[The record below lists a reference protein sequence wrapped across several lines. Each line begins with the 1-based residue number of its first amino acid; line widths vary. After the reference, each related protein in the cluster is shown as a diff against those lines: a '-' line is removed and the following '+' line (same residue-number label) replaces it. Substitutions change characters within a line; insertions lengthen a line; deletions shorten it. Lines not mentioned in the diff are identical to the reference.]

1 VRECVLIFFFLL
13 ADKVCSGNGTLALT
27 PQCLQVLHES
37 FERILSRLDN
47 HAINGS
53 LPVSLN
59 EFAGYRELSFM
70 YDIVQLA
77 SSLKVGTSAVLI
89 APCSILARGNP
100 STHVIPSFPHLLLYL
115 LVSFTFFV
123 IFSFLLALSIFLFS
137 PPFPY
142 YQNSPT
148 LLPVRMS

>member
-1 VRECVLIFFFLL
+1 MKSNCVCLCIDL
-13 ADKVCSGNGTLALT
+13 ADKVCSGKGTLALT

-37 FERILSRLDN
+37 FERIMSRLDN

-77 SSLKVGTSAVLI
+77 SSLKVGKSAIFVAISAVI
-89 APCSILARGNP
+89 DGTGNAF
-100 STHVIPSFPHLLLYL
+100 ST
-115 LVSFTFFV
+115 
-123 IFSFLLALSIFLFS
+123 
-137 PPFPY
+137 
-142 YQNSPT
+142 
-148 LLPVRMS
+148 